1 MKQKQLL
8 VQQSILSVNIIGGIA
23 GMTLGSAFIRL
34 LLRALPELSRRKGR
48 IEHTKSLYFTLYI
61 FKLKVRFKRQ
71 TLFFLKV
78 ADRT

>member
-8 VQQSILSVNIIGGIA
+8 IQQSILSVNITGDVV

-34 LLRALPELSRRKGR
+34 LLRALPELSRRIGR
-48 IEHTKSLYFTLYI
+48 IERAKSLYFTLYI
-61 FKLKVRFKRQ
+61 FKLKVRFKTQ

-78 ADRT
+78 AERT